1 MRPGAHNSDWD
12 ASLSDERPER
22 GRIASVTFLTRDIVA
37 AVERV
42 VPIGGQ
48 LAAGAPGFAK

>member
-22 GRIASVTFLTRDIVA
+22 GRIASVTFLTRDIVS